1 MSGPNQGG
9 TKTRLVGTGFK
20 PPKST
25 VQAKW
30 GVLSTDTIPK
40 SYVEDYIYYKMQFE
54 NMIEGSEELKAYI
67 YEASQFPRVDT
78 IMEEG
83 YSYHAVYMNPP

>member
-1 MSGPNQGG
+1 MSGPVQGG

-20 PPKST
+20 PPKSA

-40 SYVEDYIYYKMQFE
+40 SYVEDYIYRKLQFE

-67 YEASQFPRVDT
+67 YEAS
-78 IMEEG
+78 
-83 YSYHAVYMNPP
+83 